1 MSILS
6 VSPHCVACENRT
18 HWVELL
24 IVDEYNRPFDNVT
37 GHLIDSEGT
46 KYPIKLTGSPIFV
59 SELSAG
65 RIQIELESKSWLQE
79 SQQRTPF
86 VLSQGENSSYIVQS
100 GDSLSK
106 IASQHGMSLDSLLTL
121 NPQYKDNPDLIIVGD
136 EVVLNSQAETDPIN
150 EWIQQNPTGYQ
161 QQPRKLLNVTTG
173 DFLLPDQAQD
183 LPERHHAK
191 KADTESLIVDQSYL
205 LIVRG
210 FDYKTLRLGV
220 FFDGTGNNSINHT
233 QGMETLKDWLTNVC
247 SDPAEVQAELERC
260 RLGQLPM
267 NDQYSIEGSYA
278 NDITNIGK
286 LVSMY
291 VPQFHLSQLHIS
303 KSYIEGIGTKADES
317 DNKIDGAFSISD
329 TSIKVRV
336 DETCQN
342 TILDDAKNFLA
353 EQPKVEG
360 YTKIEIDV
368 FGFSRGAAAA
378 RHFSNIIDQKDDHL
392 LAQSFASSQDIKLKL
407 GFDWANREDC
417 RITFIGLFDTVESSL
432 QDTQLG
438 LAPDIADRVVH
449 LVANDEVRG
458 NFPLTRITDDAAGTK
473 IAPNF
478 TEVIMPGAHS
488 DIGGGYYSRYSLP
501 DADATPVLTEYL
513 LLRTFIS
520 NTRDMT
526 QPHSDGQAYRNALSY
541 VKNMVHQGWAV
552 RAVKKNSDAPLQ
564 AGEIG
569 LKERVQILN
578 NSKNI
583 NVDIYLN
590 RVVEGELSRIA
601 LRLMVEAARS
611 EKVPI
616 REWDNT
622 LTSLITSSLVKL
634 ERNISID
641 LAQLEE
647 QWQSRACETGQVVNL
662 AQELDEQTYRSLRY
676 FYIHHSDHRND
687 FVDGLV
693 NYANDTYFDTSA
705 EPIRK
710 MLPNTPGK
718 TS

>member
-260 RLGQLPM
+260 RLGMLPV
-267 NDQYSIEGSYA
+267 EGSYA
-278 NDITNIGK
+278 NDVTNIGK
-286 LVSMY
+286 LSLMY
-291 VPQFHLSQLHIS
+291 VPHDDSFDFQTVST
-303 KSYIEGIGTKADES
+303 YVEGIATKSEQKDS
-317 DNKIDGAFSISD
+317 SLDGAISVSD
-329 TSIKVRV
+329 TSIKARV
-336 DETCQN
+336 EETCEK
-342 TILDDAKNFLA
+342 TILKSALS
-353 EQPKVEG
+353 QLQ
-360 YTKIEIDV
+360 
-368 FGFSRGAAAA
+368 R
-378 RHFSNIIDQKDDHL
+378 QK
-392 LAQSFASSQDIKLKL
+392 KLKV
-407 GFDWANREDC
+407 
-417 RITFIGLFDTVESSL
+417 IT
-432 QDTQLG
+432 
-438 LAPDIADRVVH
+438 
-449 LVANDEVRG
+449 
-458 NFPLTRITDDAAGTK
+458 K
-473 IAPNF
+473 
-478 TEVIMPGAHS
+478 
-488 DIGGGYYSRYSLP
+488 
-501 DADATPVLTEYL
+501 
-513 LLRTFIS
+513 
-520 NTRDMT
+520 
-526 QPHSDGQAYRNALSY
+526 
-541 VKNMVHQGWAV
+541 
-552 RAVKKNSDAPLQ
+552 
-564 AGEIG
+564 
-569 LKERVQILN
+569 LK
-578 NSKNI
+578 
-583 NVDIYLN
+583 
-590 RVVEGELSRIA
+590 
-601 LRLMVEAARS
+601 
-611 EKVPI
+611 
-616 REWDNT
+616 
-622 LTSLITSSLVKL
+622 
-634 ERNISID
+634 
-641 LAQLEE
+641 
-647 QWQSRACETGQVVNL
+647 
-662 AQELDEQTYRSLRY
+662 
-676 FYIHHSDHRND
+676 
-687 FVDGLV
+687 
-693 NYANDTYFDTSA
+693 
-705 EPIRK
+705 
-710 MLPNTPGK
+710 
-718 TS
+718 